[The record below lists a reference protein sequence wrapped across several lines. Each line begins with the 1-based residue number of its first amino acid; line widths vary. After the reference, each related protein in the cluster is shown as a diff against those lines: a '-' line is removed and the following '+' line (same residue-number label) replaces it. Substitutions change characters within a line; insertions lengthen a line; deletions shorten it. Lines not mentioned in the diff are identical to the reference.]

1 MFKPTVKTVILFTLI
16 ALVSACGPAATDLS
30 PTAAIVPLPPT
41 AIPPTVTP
49 TDVPITEV
57 QPTATSVP
65 TVTLVPPTAA
75 PVLPTLTPPPAPTA
89 IPVKPL
95 IEWADLRVGKGP
107 VYSQAWSPDGLWLVT
122 ADAEQVRV
130 WDMTSRREA
139 GVLEGHT
146 SFVWG
151 LAWSPDGST
160 LASASQDGT
169 VRLWDVSTYTT
180 TAVLETG
187 WAYCLAWS
195 PDGRQL
201 AVGNDAGDVQRWDVA
216 AQEVLETWSSE
227 ANDDRDD
234 IISIAW
240 SPDGQTVAF
249 GDLAGG
255 IYLWDVATGQAR
267 LVLTEQNPSDLGRD
281 VNGLC
286 WSPDGSMLASAHPDG
301 QIQLWDGATGQ
312 MMRAIAAHTGWA
324 RGVAWSPDG
333 RLLASTGQDKRICLW
348 DPETGQEYAEQH
360 HNTLAVWSVS
370 WSPDG
375 TKVASGGGAYE
386 QPHVGATIV
395 WKVPLPVTQEPTAT
409 PPLPTSSPSLPLGGG
424 VIAYCYQPMTG
435 GSLHQIYAIN
445 ADGSDN
451 RRMIQASIG
460 LNHHEWSPDA
470 QKIAAVGYADPS
482 TWSIYVFDADGSDLT
497 RLTNVSGVLDSE
509 PSWSPDG
516 AKIAFTRIYPDQDN
530 REEIWV
536 MKADGSDP
544 LWIGVEG
551 LAAKWSPDGSRF
563 IYTSNRSGNYEIYT
577 ADIDGTDEQQLVS
590 TSADESFPTWSPDG
604 RQIAYSASTGEWN
617 TIENSQ
623 TYEIYVMDADG
634 TNVHQLTH
642 NTAYDGNPR
651 WSPDG
656 SLLVFSS
663 DLAETGH
670 WEIYVMNADGSSVK
684 QVTHTPSNATAINP
698 VWRPERN
705 LSISAAGLTT
715 TMPVGTPVALD
726 GLFSPGEWE
735 RGLRQEFT
743 DGGELIL
750 MQDGRYL
757 YLGIHENFD
766 GLTVTSVFLEFGD
779 QISVLHSSGS
789 LGTAIFK
796 RGDDGWQLTQPFAW
810 ELYGVTSH
818 SAADEKKRQGFLA
831 SKGWLAN
838 LGSMTETEEIE
849 YQIAIPNGSFRI
861 AVAYLRPPNLSQAA
875 WWPAELSDDC
885 RNIDLLQGNTAEN
898 LNMPLLRFAPET
910 WVTFY
915 VP

>member
-1 MFKPTVKTVILFTLI
+1 MSKPAFKTVILFTLI
-16 ALVSACGPAATDLS
+16 TLIGACGSAATSS
-30 PTAAIVPLPPT
+30 PVPATA
-41 AIPPTVTP
+41 TP
-49 TDVPITEV
+49 IA
-57 QPTATSVP
+57 PTATQFLP
-65 TVTLVPPTAA
+65 AETPRPPTD
-75 PVLPTLTPPPAPTA
+75 TPAPPTDTPKPKPTASPTPTAPRTATA
-89 IPVKPL
+89 IPVKRL
-95 IEWADLRVGKGP
+95 IEWADLRIGKGP

-122 ADAEQVRV
+122 ADTEQVRV

-146 SFVWG
+146 GFVWG
-151 LAWSPDGST
+151 LAWSPDGSA

-169 VRLWDVSTYTT
+169 VRLWDVSAYTT

-216 AQEVLETWSSE
+216 AQKVLETWSSK
-227 ANDDRDD
+227 ANAARDD

-255 IYLWDVATGQAR
+255 IYLWDVAASQAR
-267 LVLTEQNPSDLGRD
+267 LVLTEQTADHARD
-281 VNGLC
+281 VNGLA
-286 WSPDGSMLASAHPDG
+286 WSPDGRTLASTHQDG

-312 MMRAIAAHTGWA
+312 MVRAIAAHTGWA

-348 DPETGQEYAEQH
+348 NPETGQEYAEQH

-395 WKVPLPVTQEPTAT
+395 WQVPPPVTPEPTAA
-409 PPLPTSSPSLPLGGG
+409 PALPTSFPSLPLGGG

-435 GSLHQIYAIN
+435 GSLHQIYAIRV
-445 ADGSDN
+445 DGSDN
-451 RRMIQASIG
+451 RRLIQASIG
-460 LNHHEWSPDA
+460 LNHHDWSPDA
-470 QKIAAVGYADPS
+470 QKIVAVGYADPS
-482 TWSIYVFDADGSDLT
+482 TWSIYVFDVDGGDLT
-497 RLTNVSGVLDSE
+497 RLTNAPGVLDSE

-516 AKIAFTRIYPDQDN
+516 TRVAFTRTYPDQGN

-544 LWIGVEG
+544 HWIGVEG

-577 ADIDGTDEQQLVS
+577 ANIDGTDEQRLMS

-663 DLAETGH
+663 DRAEAGH
-670 WEIYVMNADGSSVK
+670 WEIYMMNADGSNVK
-684 QVTHTPSNATAINP
+684 QVTNTPASATAINP
-698 VWRPERN
+698 VWRPERS

-715 TMPVGTPVALD
+715 TVPAGAPVALD
-726 GLFSPGEWE
+726 GLFSPGEWD

-766 GLTVTSVFLEFGD
+766 GLTVTSVFLEFGG

-796 RGDDGWQLTQPFAW
+796 RGDNGWQLAQPFAW
-810 ELYGVTSH
+810 ELYNVTSR
-818 SAADEKKRQGFLA
+818 SAGDEKKRQDFLA
-831 SKGWLAN
+831 AKGWLAN
-838 LGSMTETEEIE
+838 LGSMTEMEEIE
-849 YQIAIPNGSFRI
+849 YQIAIPNGPFRI
-861 AVAYLRPPNLSQAA
+861 AVAYLRPPNMSQAA
-875 WWPAELSDDC
+875 RWPADLADDC
-885 RNIDLLQGNTAEN
+885 LSIELLQGNVAED
-898 LNMPLLRFAPET
+898 LNAPLLLQFAPET
-910 WVTFY
+910 WATFSLRN
-915 VP
+915 PGEK